1 MSVYRKERR
10 PSAAVW
16 HGLCT
21 ATSMFLP
28 SRLSTACVA
37 RTAKGMM
44 RGRGVIRVVR
54 QAKRSNAMQ
63 QVIVSSNDKE
73 DVWIETPT
81 GHWLAECFFKASDE
95 TLQALEEMGYIQL
108 LHLYPAADIRI
119 GQGLTPE
126 EVEDIFVEA

>member
-1 MSVYRKERR
+1 MVIATWEMLSMSVYRKERR

-63 QVIVSSNDKE
+63 QIIVSRNDKE

-81 GHWLAECFFKASDE
+81 GHWLPGGFFYAPGGTAPEVAGHAER
-95 TLQALEEMGYIQL
+95 TR
-108 LHLYPAADIRI
+108 LH
-119 GQGLTPE
+119 
-126 EVEDIFVEA
+126 

>member
-1 MSVYRKERR
+1 M
-10 PSAAVW
+10 
-16 HGLCT
+16 
-21 ATSMFLP
+21 
-28 SRLSTACVA
+28 
-37 RTAKGMM
+37 
-44 RGRGVIRVVR
+44 VR

-95 TLQALEEMGYIQL
+95 TPQELEEMGYIQL

-119 GQGLTPE
+119 GQGMTPE